1 MFRTLTPVLSILA
14 ALAIFFLFIKPQYA
28 EVRATQQEK
37 DAYTQAA
44 EDYAS
49 FQEKIDAL
57 ESKHESVSVVERDR
71 LDMFVP
77 KELDT
82 TQAFVD
88 LESLARQHSMLF
100 GNIQVIGDTTAAG
113 AEEELV
119 EYDEFGNPLVPTNEP
134 EHADLGFAVIG
145 TYAQFKEFL
154 ASLEESLTL
163 FEVTHIET
171 EVQEGA
177 FMQFDMTVRTY
188 ALPSEPAPQV
198 ASPLIAPTL

>member
-14 ALAIFFLFIKPQYA
+14 ALAIFLLFIKPQYA
-28 EVRATQQEK
+28 DVRAIQEER
-37 DAYTQAA
+37 DAYTQATQ
-44 EDYAS
+44 DYAS
-49 FQEKIDAL
+49 FQEKIDGM
-57 ESKHESVSVVERDR
+57 ESKHESVSVVDRDR

-100 GNIQVIGDTTAAG
+100 GNIQVIEDTTAAN
-113 AEEELV
+113 AEDGVV
-119 EYDEFGNPLVPTNEP
+119 EYDETGNPIAPSMEP

-154 ASLEESLTL
+154 TALEQSLTL

-171 EVQEGA
+171 EVQEGS
-177 FMQFDMTVRTY
+177 FMQFDMTVRIY
-188 ALPSEPAPQV
+188 SLPSASATSSPVTTAP
-198 ASPLIAPTL
+198 